1 VQKGMSDSHVAGDTM
16 SIVTR
21 ICTFV
26 LVLISAATTGCALFY
41 GQKYETFTTAT
52 PLATDECL
60 VLGFLGGLEP
70 WNSADQGVRKLA
82 LELRA
87 RNLPG
92 VHVETLEN
100 NRRGLA
106 LQLIRNAFDRNR
118 DGVLDAGERHATR
131 VILYGMSFG
140 GAAVV
145 KLAHQL
151 NAIDVPI
158 LLTVQVDSVGR
169 GDAVIPAN
177 VTAAANL
184 YQTEGA
190 IIRGE
195 RTIRAED
202 PSKTRIIG
210 NFLFS
215 YRDRTVD
222 LSEIPWYKIILRRA
236 HAKMNAD
243 PDVWKKVGELI
254 VDAINGRIAGRF
266 SRSAEFQSQ
275 VAH

>member
-1 VQKGMSDSHVAGDTM
+1 
-16 SIVTR
+16 VTAIR
-21 ICTFV
+21 TLLVV
-26 LVLISAATTGCALFY
+26 LLALSGAGCALFY

-52 PLATDECL
+52 PLATDEYL

-92 VHVETLEN
+92 VHIETLEDH
-100 NRRGLA
+100 RRPLA
-106 LQLIRNAFDRNR
+106 LQLIRNAFDRDRN
-118 DGVLDAGERHATR
+118 GALDPNERRSTR
-131 VILYGMSFG
+131 LILYGMSFG

-145 KLAHQL
+145 KLASQL
-151 NAIDVPI
+151 KAIDIPV

-169 GDAVIPAN
+169 GDGLIPSN
-177 VTAAANL
+177 VTEAANL
-184 YQTEGA
+184 YQTEGT

-202 PSKTRIIG
+202 PSKTRIVG
-210 NFLFS
+210 NFLFT
-215 YRDRTVD
+215 YRNRKVD
-222 LSEIPWYKIILRRA
+222 LSEIPWYKIIFRRA

-243 PDVWKKVGELI
+243 PEVWNKVRELI
-254 VDAINGRIAGRF
+254 VDAI
-266 SRSAEFQSQ
+266 SRTRP
-275 VAH
+275 